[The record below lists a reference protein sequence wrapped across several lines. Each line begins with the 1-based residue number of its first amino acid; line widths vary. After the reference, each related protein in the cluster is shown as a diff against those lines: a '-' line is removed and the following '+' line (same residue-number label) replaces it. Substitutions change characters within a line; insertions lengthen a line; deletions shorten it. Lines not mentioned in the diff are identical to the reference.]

1 MKSFTS
7 GRFMT
12 AALAAVAVVTPLV
25 GGPAIAQDNTSRLSD
40 IEEIVVT
47 AERREESVQDIPIS
61 IMALTGDTLNNRGVR
76 TLEELQ
82 YNVPSVTFADNGN
95 SKYVNIRGVGNSES
109 APNQTNGVAVHLDG
123 GYIAREFLYGDSFF
137 DVENVVVLRGPQGT
151 YSGQNAAGGAIFITS
166 KKPVIGET
174 SGFGSFEFGD
184 YDLRRFSGGI
194 SIPLTDSLSA
204 RISGDLETRDSF
216 YENHGPVITDDPN
229 RVENQP
235 GNLDRSMGR
244 AQLLYSPDSSFE
256 ARLIFESSD
265 NRTDGVPY
273 KTFPTAGS
281 NELPSQGLRDLNY
294 DLDGH
299 RFIYYDRWTALM
311 DWAATDAFRVLA
323 NFSLVDSRQHY
334 MSDSDNGSPVTNPAA
349 QQNGTDYII
358 EDDYWT
364 AEVNLVSDNDS
375 PLQWTVG
382 ASAIDYEQDNNL
394 NFLRYNDPAYPNT
407 SLDIVNNTRLFLYLN
422 NVRKNWA
429 VFGEVGYRFMDSLE
443 LKVGLRYNE
452 DEVGFTD
459 KSYLSAGPGSHYNA
473 TSGFPFPQQA
483 LFDFDAT
490 TGRVLLNWHVS
501 DDNMLYATVSRGY
514 KPGGTSPFGPEYGS
528 EYVLNREVGWKGT
541 LFDGALGTSISA
553 YFMDYEDFQ
562 RTYAPSDNP
571 SQSIT
576 RNVDGT
582 TIKGLE
588 LQLNGGFGDFLWD
601 LSFAYNDGEYGS
613 LEFVMPAGAQ
623 DGVNPTMP
631 TVVDIEGEPLDWLP
645 EIAWNAGISYA
656 FEAGAG
662 RLIPSLRVSYQDAYY
677 TEYYHFDYNQT
688 PSKTLTDLF
697 LAYEADAGW
706 RAELYVRNAT
716 DEDYITR
723 SASGQNPPG
732 PYLLGAPRQIGVKLR
747 YDF

>member
-1 MKSFTS
+1 MRSKRNQRTCSLAVPAF
-7 GRFMT
+7 GLL
-12 AALAAVAVVTPLV
+12 LAAPAGLV
-25 GGPAIAQDNTSRLSD
+25 YAQGNNPTTAE
-40 IEEIVVT
+40 IEEIIVT
-47 AERREESVQDIPIS
+47 AERRAESVQDIPIS
-61 IMALTGDTLNNRGVR
+61 IMALTGDMLDRRGIR
-76 TLEELQ
+76 SLEELQ
-82 YNVPSVTFADNGN
+82 YNVPSVTFSDNGN

-123 GYIAREFLYGDSFF
+123 GYIAREFIYGDAFF

-166 KKPVIGET
+166 KTPILGET
-174 SGFGSFEFGD
+174 SGFASMELGD
-184 YDLRRFSGGI
+184 YDLRRMSGGI
-194 SIPLTDSLSA
+194 SFPLSDSLAA
-204 RISGDLETRDSF
+204 RISADWETRDSF
-216 YENHGPVITDDPN
+216 YENHGPVITDDPG

-244 AQLLYSPDSSFE
+244 AQLLYSPSSSLT
-256 ARLIFESSD
+256 ARLIFEHSE

-273 KTFPTAGS
+273 KNFPVAGS
-281 NELPSQGLRDLNY
+281 NELPSEGLRDLNY
-294 DLDGH
+294 DFDGH
-299 RFIYYDRWTALM
+299 RLVYYDRWTALV
-311 DWAATDAFRVLA
+311 DWAATDSIRVLG

-334 MSDSDNGSPVTNPAA
+334 LSDSDNTSPITEPTR

-364 AEVNLVSDNDS
+364 AEVNLVSDNES
-375 PLQWTVG
+375 RLEWTVG
-382 ASAIDYEQDNNL
+382 LSAIDYDQDNNL

-429 VFGEVGYRFMDSLE
+429 AFGEIGYNFTDALQ

-473 TSGFPFPQQA
+473 TSGFPFPQQE

-490 TGRVLLNWHVS
+490 TGRVLLNWNVG
-501 DDNMLYATVSRGY
+501 DDDMLYATVSRGY
-514 KPGGTSPFGPEYGS
+514 KPGGTSPFGPAYGS
-528 EYVLNREVGWKGT
+528 EYVLNREIGWKGT
-541 LFDGALGTSISA
+541 LFDGALTTSISA
-553 YFMDYEDFQ
+553 YYMDYEDFQ

-582 TIKGLE
+582 TITGTE
-588 LQLNGGFGDFLWD
+588 IQLNGSFGDLLWD
-601 LSFAYNDGEYGS
+601 VSFAWNDGEYGS
-613 LEFVMPAGAQ
+613 LEFVMPAGAE

-645 EIAWNAGISYA
+645 EIAWNAGISYV
-656 FEAGAG
+656 FELGAG
-662 RLIPSLRVSYQDAYY
+662 RLIPQVRVSYQDAYY

-688 PSKTLTDLF
+688 PDKTLTDLF
-697 LAYEADAGW
+697 LTYEADAEW

-716 DEDYITR
+716 DEDYISR
-723 SASGQNPPG
+723 SASGQTPPG
-732 PYLLGAPRQIGVKLR
+732 PYLLGAPRQIGVKFR

>member
-1 MKSFTS
+1 M
-7 GRFMT
+7 
-12 AALAAVAVVTPLV
+12 
-25 GGPAIAQDNTSRLSD
+25 
-40 IEEIVVT
+40 VT

-61 IMALTGDTLNNRGVR
+61 IVALTGDTLDKRGIR
-76 TLEELQ
+76 TIEDLQ
-82 YNVPSVTFADNGN
+82 YNVPSLTFSDNGN

-123 GYIAREFLYGDSFF
+123 GYIAREFLYGDAFF
-137 DVENVVVLRGPQGT
+137 DVENVLVLRGPQGT

-166 KKPVIGET
+166 RKPVLGET
-174 SGFGSFEFGD
+174 SGFAAAEYGE
-184 YDLRRFSGGI
+184 YDLRRMSAAVSFPI
-194 SIPLTDSLSA
+194 SDSFAA
-204 RISGDLETRDSF
+204 RVSGDWETRDSF
-216 YENHGPVITDDPN
+216 FENSGPIAGDDPG

-235 GNLDRSMGR
+235 GNLQRSMGR
-244 AQLLYSPDSSFE
+244 AQLLYSPSSALE
-256 ARLIFESSD
+256 ARLIFEHSD

-273 KTFPTAGS
+273 KTFPQAGS
-281 NELPSQGLRDLNY
+281 NELPSSGLRNLNY

-299 RFIYYDRWTALM
+299 RNIYYDRWTALV
-311 DWAATDAFRVLA
+311 DWSATDAFRVVA
-323 NFSLVDSRQHY
+323 NFSTVDSRQHF
-334 MSDSDNGSPVTNPAA
+334 MSDSDTTSPYVDPTA

-364 AEVNLVSDNDS
+364 AEVTLVSES
-375 PLQWTVG
+375 EGRFEWTAG
-382 ASAIDYEQDNNL
+382 LSAIDYDQDNNL

-429 VFGEVGYRFMDSLE
+429 VFGEVGFKFTDSLE
-443 LKVGLRYNE
+443 LKVGMRYNE

-473 TSGFPFPQQA
+473 TSGFPFPQQE

-490 TGRVLLNWHVS
+490 TGRVLLNWNAS
-501 DDNMLYATVSRGY
+501 DQDLFYATVSRGY
-514 KPGGTSPFGPEYGS
+514 KPGGTSPFGPAYGE
-528 EYVLNREVGWKGT
+528 EYVLNREIGWKGT
-541 LFDGALGTSISA
+541 MFEGALTTAVSA
-553 YFMDYEDFQ
+553 YYMDYDDFQ

-582 TIKGLE
+582 TIKGVE
-588 LQLNGGFGDFLWD
+588 MQLNGGFGNFLWD
-601 LSFAYNDGEYGS
+601 ISFAYNDGEYGS
-613 LEFVMPAGAQ
+613 LEFVMPPGAI
-623 DGVNPTMP
+623 DGVNPTEP

-645 EIAWNAGISYA
+645 EIAWNAGISYV
-656 FEAGAG
+656 FELGDG
-662 RLIPSLRVSYQDAYY
+662 RLIPSVRVSYQDEYY

-688 PSKTLTDLF
+688 PDKTLTDLF

-706 RAELYVRNAT
+706 RAELYARNAT
-716 DEDYITR
+716 DEDYIAR
-723 SASGQNPPG
+723 SASTNQPPG
-732 PYLLGAPRQIGVKLR
+732 IYLLGAPRQIGFKLR